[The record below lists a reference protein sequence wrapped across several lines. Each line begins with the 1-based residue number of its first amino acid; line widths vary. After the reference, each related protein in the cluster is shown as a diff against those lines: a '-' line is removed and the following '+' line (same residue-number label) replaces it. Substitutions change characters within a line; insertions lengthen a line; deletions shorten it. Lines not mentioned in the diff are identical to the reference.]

1 MKETV
6 IGWLKERAFDWAK
19 DQIASRTSEQE
30 IRRALNAF
38 IERENKVNELCSIA
52 EEIDF
57 EGVCKYVQSDEFR
70 VDIERRLLSGSKKE
84 RGIARKTIEQK
95 AYAYG
100 GAQTDEARKRVS
112 RFVSLAT
119 DILRSFYEKE
129 LGKGDLLSIAYIQ
142 DCVSEVGEKVDELTE
157 KVEAL
162 SE

>member
-30 IRRALNAF
+30 IRSALNAF

-70 VDIERRLLSGSKKE
+70 VDIERRLLSGSKKNGVL
-84 RGIARKTIEQK
+84 RGKRLSEKRMLMAAR
-95 AYAYG
+95 
-100 GAQTDEARKRVS
+100 
-112 RFVSLAT
+112 
-119 DILRSFYEKE
+119 ILMRREKE
-129 LGKGDLLSIAYIQ
+129 FLVLFLLRRIFFA
-142 DCVSEVGEKVDELTE
+142 VSMRKNLERETC
-157 KVEAL
+157 
-162 SE
+162 

>member
-30 IRRALNAF
+30 IRSALNAF

-70 VDIERRLLSGSKKE
+70 VDIERRLLSGSKKNGVL
-84 RGIARKTIEQK
+84 RG
-95 AYAYG
+95 
-100 GAQTDEARKRVS
+100 KRLS
-112 RFVSLAT
+112 EKRMLMAAL
-119 DILRSFYEKE
+119 ILMRREKE
-129 LGKGDLLSIAYIQ
+129 LLVLFLLRRIFFA
-142 DCVSEVGEKVDELTE
+142 VSMRKNLERETC
-157 KVEAL
+157 
-162 SE
+162 